1 MNRPQTCGNLTD
13 VTSSPSAFMQSLIDL
28 AIAAGAEIMTIYA
41 SDFSARAKGD
51 LTPVTE
57 ADEAAE
63 KIILAGLARIAPQV
77 PVISEE
83 AAAAGVIP
91 AVAERFFLVD
101 PLDGTREFVKGGPE
115 FTVNIALIYKG
126 EPIMGVV
133 YAPVKGE
140 LYAAHEALGAFRWLE
155 DTDNQKEIRVR
166 KVPRGGHT
174 VFISKN
180 RDYGTKLDHF
190 LNDYK
195 VEKIIK
201 KSSSLKICM
210 IAAGKGDLYPGFGE
224 TCEWDLAAGH
234 AVLKIAGGDIQDFNG
249 KTLTYGHQ
257 DRKFINPDFLAA
269 SEFHSKE

>member
-1 MNRPQTCGNLTD
+1 MSKLLSHPEALLNSVRR
-13 VTSSPSAFMQSLIDL
+13 
-28 AIAAGAEIMTIYA
+28 IAMEAGEITLDHYEESGFVGAMEKA
-41 SDFSARAKGD
+41 DGS
-51 LTPVTE
+51 PVTLADKE
-57 ADEAAE
+57 AEDYITKALLDLVPE
-63 KIILAGLARIAPQV
+63 V
-77 PVISEE
+77 PVVGEE
-83 AAAAGVIP
+83 TASGHGYNLSAQDY
-91 AVAERFFLVD
+91 FWLVD

-201 KSSSLKICM
+201 KSSSLKICA